1 MTGDTTTDDHTD
13 ESGDE
18 KGDDPTDAAT
28 EDPTDDVDGTDRLEG
43 VAKAIERVDEPV
55 TVDRLVAALR
65 EVGVERGDTLIVHTS
80 MSAIGYVA
88 GASQAVVEAL
98 MDAVTADGTLVMPTH
113 SYHLMDP
120 ATFTA
125 QPVPDDWEAPIRES
139 STPYRPAVTPTT
151 GMGQVAETFRD
162 YPDTHRSRHPTASF
176 AAWGADAGTVV
187 EDHPYDPPMGEE
199 SPLSAVYDLGGEV
212 LRIGTE
218 ANTSLHLA
226 EWRAPGETPT
236 QANGAP
242 VLTDDGEREWVT
254 YEEVDGPEDFREA
267 EAAFEDAGGTVH
279 RGTVGAAETTL
290 VSQPELIDFAAE
302 WFGQHR

>member
-1 MTGDTTTDDHTD
+1 MTDDTTTTDHGDGSTD
-13 ESGDE
+13 EPTAEPIDETTDEPDGD
-18 KGDDPTDAAT
+18 GDD
-28 EDPTDDVDGTDRLEG
+28 RLAG

-55 TVDRLVAALR
+55 TVDRLVADLR
-65 EVGVERGDTLIVHTS
+65 DLGVERGDALIVHTS

-98 MDAVTADGTLVMPTH
+98 MTAVTREGTLVMPTH
-113 SYHLMDP
+113 SHHIMDP

-125 QPVPDDWEAPIRES
+125 QPVPDDWEEPIRAS
-139 STPYRPAVTPTT
+139 STPYRPEITPTT

-162 YPDTHRSRHPTASF
+162 YPDARRSRHPTASF
-176 AAWGADAGTVV
+176 AAWGADADRVV
-187 EDHPYDPPMGEE
+187 ADHPWDPPMGEG
-199 SPLSAVYDLGGEV
+199 SPLAAVYDLGGRV

-242 VLTDDGEREWVT
+242 VLIDGEREWVT
-254 YEEVDGPEDFREA
+254 YEEVDGPEDLREA
-267 EAAFEDAGGTVH
+267 EAAFEEAGGTIH
-279 RGTVGAAETTL
+279 RGTVGAAATTL
-290 VSQPELIDFAAE
+290 VSQPDLVDFAAT
-302 WFGQHR
+302 WFGENR